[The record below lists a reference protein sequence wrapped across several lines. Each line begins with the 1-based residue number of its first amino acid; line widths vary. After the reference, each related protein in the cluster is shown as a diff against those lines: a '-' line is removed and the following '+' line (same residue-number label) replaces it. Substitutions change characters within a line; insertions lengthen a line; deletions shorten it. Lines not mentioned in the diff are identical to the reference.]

1 MSAFSGLNTAY
12 TGLVAART
20 GLDVVGQNIANAN
33 TAGYTRQRVTTSAIG
48 PVAATGPFG
57 GLVLPGEGVSV
68 DSIARLGSLQLDAR
82 VRSSAAVAGYSSVRA
97 NTLATLET
105 SLREP
110 GADGISGQLNEFWA
124 AWQDLAN
131 SPGEAAPSAV
141 LLQQAGVLTSEIAR
155 GYREAEKQWTIVRTD
170 AAGMVDEANDA
181 ARQVAELNVRIR
193 TTGASGGNVNELLDL
208 RSTLTTTIAALTGA
222 TVRANDDGTVDVV
235 IAGDSLVSG
244 VTARELTLAGASN
257 MLGPGIDVHV
267 EWADRAGG
275 RILSL
280 DGGELAGA
288 VSLLA
293 AANAGKGGLIAE
305 TAESYNAFAKDLAN
319 KVNAIHMTGVT
330 TTSAS
335 LTPDNLPFFGFGAGL
350 PPALGLTVVPA
361 DATQI
366 AAGTP
371 GAGAYS
377 GAVADAIAQLGAG
390 RALDASNNPVASP
403 DSVWSAFVT
412 RIAGAT
418 KAEMQYAS
426 LADLAATSATS
437 EQLANASVDLDEENV
452 NLLAYQHAYQGA
464 ARVMT
469 AVDEMLDTLI
479 NRTGLV
485 GR

>member
-1 MSAFSGLNTAY
+1 
-12 TGLVAART
+12 
-20 GLDVVGQNIANAN
+20 
-33 TAGYTRQRVTTSAIG
+33 
-48 PVAATGPFG
+48 
-57 GLVLPGEGVSV
+57 
-68 DSIARLGSLQLDAR
+68 LGSLQLDAR

-97 NTLATLET
+97 NALAALET

-155 GYREAEKQWTIVRTD
+155 GYREAETQWTIVRTD
-170 AAGMVDEANDA
+170 ATGMVEEVNDA
-181 ARQVAELNVRIR
+181 ARQVAELNLRIR

-222 TVRANDDGTVDVV
+222 TVRANGDGTVDVV
-235 IAGDSLVSG
+235 IAGDSLVRG
-244 VTARELTLAGASN
+244 VNARELTLAGATN

-267 EWADRAGG
+267 EWADRPGA
-275 RILSL
+275 ILPL
-280 DGGELAGA
+280 DGGELDGA
-288 VSLLA
+288 VSLLG
-293 AANAGKGGLIAE
+293 AANATGTGGVIAE
-305 TAESYNAFAKDLAN
+305 TAESYNAFANDLAK
-319 KVNAIHMTGVT
+319 KVNDIHFSGAIADGTTGHDIFHV
-330 TTSAS
+330 S
-335 LTPDNLPFFGFGAGL
+335 GAL
-350 PPALGLTVVPA
+350 PPALELSVIPTSA
-361 DATQI
+361 AEI
-366 AAGTP
+366 AAGDPTDGP
-371 GAGAYS
+371 YS

-437 EQLANASVDLDEENV
+437 EQLANASVALDEENV

>member
-12 TGLVAART
+12 TGLVAARA
-20 GLDVVGQNIANAN
+20 GLDIVGQNIANAN

-97 NTLATLET
+97 NTLAALET

-131 SPGEAAPSAV
+131 SPGEPAPSAV
-141 LLQQAGVLTSEIAR
+141 LLHQAGVLTSEIAR
-155 GYREAEKQWTIVRTD
+155 GYREAETQWSVVRTD
-170 AAGMVDEANDA
+170 AAGMVQEANDA
-181 ARQVAELNVRIR
+181 ARQIADLNLRIR
-193 TTGASGGNVNELLDL
+193 TTSASGGNVNELLDL

-235 IAGDSLVSG
+235 IAGDSLVRG
-244 VTARELTLAGASN
+244 VTARALTLAGATN

-267 EWADRAGG
+267 AWADRAGAVP
-275 RILSL
+275 LE
-280 DGGELAGA
+280 GGELAGA
-288 VSLLA
+288 LSLLG
-293 AANAGKGGLIAE
+293 AANASGTGGVIAE
-305 TAESYNAFAKDLAN
+305 TAQSYNAFANYLAST
-319 KVNAIHMTGVT
+319 VNAIHVTGET
-330 TTSAS
+330 TAG
-335 LTPDNLPFFGFGAGL
+335 TPGANFFAFGAGL
-350 PPALGLTVVPA
+350 PPALGLTVVPTSAA
-361 DATQI
+361 DI
-366 AAGTP
+366 ASGSP
-371 GAGAYS
+371 GEGPYS
-377 GAVADAIAQLGAG
+377 GTIADAIAQLGAG
-390 RALDASNNPVASP
+390 RAGVASP

-412 RIAGAT
+412 RVGVAT
-418 KAEMQYAS
+418 KTEMQYAS

-437 EQLANASVDLDEENV
+437 QQLANASVDLDEENV